1 MKNKIIHESA
11 HPETGVSRCII
22 QNKYGK
28 FSGYA
33 WFNDEDDVSTFSQF
47 AGIRYAEIRA
57 TEKFAKYRLKQERIK
72 LNTIKSLIKDI
83 DHNCPEAKENNKL
96 MRRINLKLRD
106 YTQSVNDWEN
116 LYTYLRSAVN
126 KQVEEREKIL
136 SRSNKIK

>member
-11 HPETGVSRCII
+11 HPETGISRCII